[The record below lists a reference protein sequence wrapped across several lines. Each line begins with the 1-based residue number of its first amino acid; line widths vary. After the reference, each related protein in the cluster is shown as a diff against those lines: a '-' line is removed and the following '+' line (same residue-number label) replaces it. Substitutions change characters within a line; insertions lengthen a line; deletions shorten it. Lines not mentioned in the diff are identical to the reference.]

1 MTFLST
7 PRALDKKRAF
17 SVSSERRALEEPRG
31 RLRLHVSRPTRGTTV
46 VKMNGEVDL
55 GTAPHLWEMLDQR
68 LHGSGTTVIV
78 NLSELEF
85 FGVTGIRALERAQLL
100 ADETGTNLF
109 VFAGECRSACR
120 LFGLCES
127 GTLHVL

>member
-1 MTFLST
+1 MTSLST

-17 SVSSERRALEEPRG
+17 TVSSEPRALEESRG
-31 RLRLHVSRPTRGTTV
+31 RLRLHVSRPIKGTTV

-55 GTAPHLWEMLDQR
+55 GTAPRLWEMLDQR

-85 FGVTGIRALERAQLL
+85 FGVTGIRTLERAQLL
-100 ADETGTNLF
+100 ADETGTDLL

-120 LFGLCES
+120 LLGLCES